1 MDWYKGKRVFITGG
15 SAGIGRAAALQ
26 AVRWGAHVYVAARGQ
41 ARLDETLAEL
51 KSAAAEGQTVG
62 AVRLDVTDRPEVTQV
77 AQQVLDG
84 LGGLDVLV
92 CNSGYAHTG
101 WAHEV
106 PDADFDDLMTT
117 NYLGHVNVV
126 RAFLPHFRQQRSG
139 DIMLVSSL
147 IAIVPML
154 GYTAYAGSKAA
165 LTGFGD
171 SLRQE
176 LKFENVRVGV
186 FYPPSTKTPGLE
198 RENEDKPAWVWEAES
213 GTGWNK
219 VYTAEEVGVSLL
231 DAVRR
236 GRFENVVGWDSKL
249 FAFVFRHLPGFARW
263 MWDGDVAKARDRVQ
277 KREAEGA

>member
-15 SAGIGRAAALQ
+15 SAGIGKAAALQ
-26 AVRWGAHVYVAARGQ
+26 AVRSGAHVFVAARGQ

-51 KSAAAEGQTVG
+51 EAAAGEGQVVG
-62 AVRLDVTDRPEVTQV
+62 AVTLDVTDRAMVSQV
-77 AQQVLDG
+77 AQEVLDG
-84 LGGLDVLV
+84 LKGLDVLI

-106 PDADFDDLMTT
+106 PDSDFDQLMTT

-126 RAFLPHFRQQRSG
+126 RAFLPHLRQQGSG
-139 DIMLVSSL
+139 DICLVSSL

-171 SLRQE
+171 ALRQE
-176 LKFENVRVGV
+176 LKFEGVRVGV

-219 VYTAEEVGVSLL
+219 VYTAEEVGVAMLE
-231 DAVRR
+231 AVRR
-236 GRFENVVGWDSKL
+236 GRFENVVGWDSRL
-249 FAFVFRHLPGFARW
+249 FAFVFRHLPGLARW
-263 MWDGDVAKARDRVQ
+263 IWDGDVAKARERVQ
-277 KREAEGA
+277 QREAGGS